1 MKKLVAVIV
10 VVLLAGMFGAAWAQE
25 ITGQIRGIVTDAS
38 GGVIANAAVTITNV
52 DRKQVIRT
60 VETNTA
66 GEYVAPFLPVGRY
79 SVAVEAKGFKRFL
92 KNDIELNV
100 SDRLTVDASLQ
111 AGAVTET
118 VTVEAE
124 PLQVN
129 LQSVAVEGLISGTQ
143 VRELPLNNRNYEQ
156 LVTLQPGVTSNTAD
170 QVYVGT
176 TNPQGAVN
184 IVSFSISGNRQS
196 QNNWTIDGAD
206 NVDHGS
212 NITLLVYPS
221 VDAIAEFKIERS
233 NYSPE
238 FGRSASGQINVVT
251 RSGTSNFHG
260 GLYEFFRNDVFNAN
274 SFINNRAG
282 ISRRILR
289 YNDFGGTIG
298 GPFFIPNFYNQNKE
312 KTFFFFSEEVRRVT
326 TPVALT
332 SIVPTTQ
339 ERQGNFQ
346 FPVCT
351 AVSATGACTATGT
364 QIPSTSFDP
373 VAAAYVKDVFAM
385 MPTPPASD
393 GVLFSNSPGVFNYRE
408 ELLRA
413 DHVVN
418 SRLSVMGRLIYDH
431 IPTKEPFGLFG
442 PQSAVPGVGSTST
455 NSPGHQWMGRVT
467 WQVRP
472 SIFNEAG
479 YAYSYGAIVSDPTGS
494 LARSNSPDVANAIK
508 LPYTSQLNRIPSV
521 LFDDAF
527 SNLASFGQYRDY
539 DRNHNVFDNASWIR
553 GRHAM
558 KFGFVFHHYQKKENA
573 AGSNAGSLTFGSQ
586 NIPAA
591 FAGETAAQRSTQRN
605 EQDFANLLIGFASSN
620 FTQSPLDLTADI
632 RQNLWEFYGQ
642 DEFRLASNLTI
653 TYGLRYSLLRTPY
666 DGGNK
671 LTTFDPSVY
680 SAANAPTLT
689 ASGNLVLGTGNP
701 TNGIIIGGVNSPYG
715 DNITRQNNKNF
726 APRLGVA
733 WDPFK
738 KGKTSVRAGYGIF
751 FDSAAAGLIEDNV
764 FNNPPFLGSANF
776 GGGVF
781 LSNLSS
787 LSASASTIPPSL
799 WTTDPQWHTPYSQQW
814 NLDVQQSVGRG
825 WLFDIGY
832 VGNKG
837 THLVGV
843 IDINQAAPGAALAAG
858 IVVPGQILGCD
869 ATNSNFGSC
878 STTSAARLLNRI
890 RPFVGYGTIGQ
901 ISPRFYSNYNSLQL
915 SAEKRFTSNSAM
927 SFFYTWSHALTDNQS
942 DRSTG
947 IQNSS
952 CPVCDYGRSTLD
964 RRQVFTGNYIY
975 DLPWQRSQQGLV
987 GHLLGGYEFSG
998 ILTINSGLPFTVLTA
1013 RGQGDPAA
1021 VGVNTSGAPN
1031 NGSVASP
1038 RPNQISDPNNG
1049 PKTFTQFFNTAAF
1062 APVTVAGAS
1071 GNERRG
1077 AVNGPGLWRYDM
1089 ALLKNTRIR
1098 ESVNL
1103 QFRAEAFNLF
1113 NHTNFQTVGTTLTTT
1128 STFGHVTAVRDPRIM
1143 QLGLKLNF

>member
-1 MKKLVAVIV
+1 MMRRLF
-10 VVLLAGMFGAAWAQE
+10 VLLLAVGLSAGLCGVAWAQE

-38 GGVIANAAVTITNV
+38 GATIANATVTITNM
-52 DRKQVIRT
+52 DRNLVLRT
-60 VETNTA
+60 VETNSA

-79 SVAVEAKGFKRFL
+79 SVSVEIKGFKKFV

-100 SDRLTVDASLQ
+100 SDRLTVDAALQ
-111 AGAVTET
+111 PGAVTET
-118 VTVEAE
+118 ISVEAD
-124 PLQVN
+124 PLQV
-129 LQSVAVEGLISGTQ
+129 
-143 VRELPLNNRNYEQ
+143 
-156 LVTLQPGVTSNTAD
+156 TLQTGVTSNAAD

-196 QNNWTIDGAD
+196 QNNWTVDGAD

-238 FGRSASGQINVVT
+238 FGRSASGQINVIT

-260 GLYEFFRNDVFNAN
+260 GLYEFFRNEVLNAN
-274 SFINNRAG
+274 DFISNSKGAP
-282 ISRRILR
+282 RRILR

-418 SRLSVMGRLIYDH
+418 SRLSVMGRPIYNH
-431 IPTKEPFGLFG
+431 SQTKEPFGLFG

-573 AGSNAGSLTFGSQ
+573 AGSNAG
-586 NIPAA
+586 
-591 FAGETAAQRSTQRN
+591 
-605 EQDFANLLIGFASSN
+605 
-620 FTQSPLDLTADI
+620 
-632 RQNLWEFYGQ
+632 
-642 DEFRLASNLTI
+642 
-653 TYGLRYSLLRTPY
+653 
-666 DGGNK
+666 
-671 LTTFDPSVY
+671 
-680 SAANAPTLT
+680 
-689 ASGNLVLGTGNP
+689 
-701 TNGIIIGGVNSPYG
+701 
-715 DNITRQNNKNF
+715 
-726 APRLGVA
+726 
-733 WDPFK
+733 
-738 KGKTSVRAGYGIF
+738 
-751 FDSAAAGLIEDNV
+751 
-764 FNNPPFLGSANF
+764 
-776 GGGVF
+776 
-781 LSNLSS
+781 
-787 LSASASTIPPSL
+787 
-799 WTTDPQWHTPYSQQW
+799 
-814 NLDVQQSVGRG
+814 
-825 WLFDIGY
+825 
-832 VGNKG
+832 
-837 THLVGV
+837 
-843 IDINQAAPGAALAAG
+843 
-858 IVVPGQILGCD
+858 
-869 ATNSNFGSC
+869 
-878 STTSAARLLNRI
+878 
-890 RPFVGYGTIGQ
+890 
-901 ISPRFYSNYNSLQL
+901 
-915 SAEKRFTSNSAM
+915 
-927 SFFYTWSHALTDNQS
+927 
-942 DRSTG
+942 
-947 IQNSS
+947 
-952 CPVCDYGRSTLD
+952 
-964 RRQVFTGNYIY
+964 
-975 DLPWQRSQQGLV
+975 
-987 GHLLGGYEFSG
+987 
-998 ILTINSGLPFTVLTA
+998 
-1013 RGQGDPAA
+1013 
-1021 VGVNTSGAPN
+1021 
-1031 NGSVASP
+1031 
-1038 RPNQISDPNNG
+1038 
-1049 PKTFTQFFNTAAF
+1049 
-1062 APVTVAGAS
+1062 
-1071 GNERRG
+1071 
-1077 AVNGPGLWRYDM
+1077 
-1089 ALLKNTRIR
+1089 
-1098 ESVNL
+1098 
-1103 QFRAEAFNLF
+1103 
-1113 NHTNFQTVGTTLTTT
+1113 
-1128 STFGHVTAVRDPRIM
+1128 
-1143 QLGLKLNF
+1143 